1 MSGATRRVTLRGMAR
16 PFLRVALFLVERA
29 ALFIRQ
35 RTSPLKATKKSTTNY
50 NCSCCIDVNNGA
62 VLSGLTQRPVHL
74 SSSPL

>member
-35 RTSPLKATKKSTTNY
+35 RTSPLKATKNPRQITASL
-50 NCSCCIDVNNGA
+50 A
-62 VLSGLTQRPVHL
+62 VLT
-74 SSSPL
+74 